1 MIGWSALLLC
11 AGLAGAAEQPDPA
24 TLVFYNA
31 RMALR
36 EDRPLEATRLWLLRN
51 TLESQTGELSPYD
64 DEFLSVT
71 WAALGDLGV
80 CQDGLPL
87 DEDGAGVWPVALHNW
102 VVRNRRR
109 RPARPPTAFE
119 AFEVGRQQRN
129 VSIDDVLSAEEISTF
144 SALRG
149 RCMLPHLWRI
159 GDGRSPFTE
168 LSDPEIS
175 TTLLLVLLQ
184 QSRFTLDPEKVRGTA
199 LIDARL
205 FDLQLQLVE
214 IAEREARRI
223 TQEQIRKGREAGLS
237 KEALAAIRDQAP
249 TFEMTEDTVPARIL
263 KASADWP
270 VEEWMALSHERR
282 LYLYDAAQDWA
293 GDKDAFR
300 RLALEIGDAL
310 VAAGEGAEVEKWLA
324 RGVTL
329 DTRADV
335 WSGERGRRLLTLDA
349 STGFRQRSAIALHR
363 GVDALERGDLQG
375 SLHAMALAI
384 QTADEAPDSEATR
397 ALALRWLRFV
407 AAQFTITEEL
417 MITLQSIVPRRE
429 FSMLLEDLLW
439 AAALRS
445 DRASWEEGLLH
456 QPGRGALE
464 RRLELL
470 GPLAGGDL
478 GGFLN
483 ALDDRLAESPVE
495 AMRLVGSMLERLQL
509 EEADV
514 RVAHIPTLEAVANRL
529 RPFLDPTISKRQART
544 AAELMA
550 ETQAI
555 LEGLGSMPTS
565 SVDRARLVD
574 PQREVYAGSVRL
586 APTDALPW
594 PFAVSVVA
602 APSVFQPIELIPV
615 EWTGSYG
622 ERVFGWKLTE

>member
-1 MIGWSALLLC
+1 MIWSALLLC
-11 AGLAGAAEQPDPA
+11 AGLAGAAEEPDPA

-51 TLESQTGELSPYD
+51 TLESHTGELSPYD

-71 WAALGDLGV
+71 WAALGELGI
-80 CQDGLPL
+80 CQDGLRL
-87 DEDGAGVWPVALHNW
+87 DEEGAGIWPVALHNW

-109 RPARPPTAFE
+109 RPGRAPPAFE

-129 VSIDDVLSAEEISTF
+129 VSIDDVLTAEEISTF
-144 SALRG
+144 SPLRG
-149 RCMLPHLWRI
+149 RCLLPHLWRI

-175 TTLLLVLLQ
+175 TVLLLTLLQ

-199 LIDARL
+199 VIDARL

-223 TQEQIRKGREAGLS
+223 TQEQLRKGRESGLS

-249 TFEMTEDTVPARIL
+249 TFEMTEDSIPARIL
-263 KASADWP
+263 RASADWP

-282 LYLYDAAQDWA
+282 LYLYDASLEWVNDEAQSRA
-293 GDKDAFR
+293 
-300 RLALEIGDAL
+300 LALQISDAL
-310 VAAGEGAEVEKWLA
+310 VELGEGAEVEKWLA
-324 RGVTL
+324 RGTTD
-329 DTRADV
+329 DTRSNV
-335 WSGERGRRLLTLDA
+335 WAGERGRALLALDPT
-349 STGFRQRSAIALHR
+349 TGFRQRSAIALHR
-363 GVDALERGDLQG
+363 GVDALERGDLQT
-375 SLHAMALAI
+375 SLREMALAL

-397 ALALRWLRFV
+397 ALSLRWLRFV

-417 MITLQSIVPRRE
+417 MVTLQAIVPRRE

-445 DRASWEEGLLH
+445 DQASWQEGLTH

-464 RRLELL
+464 RRLELI
-470 GPLAGGDL
+470 GPLAAGDL

-483 ALDDRLAESPVE
+483 GLDDRLEEAPVE
-495 AMRLVGSMLERLQL
+495 AMRVIGSMLERLQL

-514 RVAHIPTLEAVANRL
+514 RVAHIPTLEAVAKRL
-529 RPFLDPTISKRQART
+529 RPFMDPSISKRQARSAT
-544 AAELMA
+544 ELLAEA
-550 ETQAI
+550 QSI

-565 SVDRARLVD
+565 RVDRARTVD
-574 PQREVYAGSVRL
+574 PEREVYAGSVRL
-586 APTDALPW
+586 APTDPLPW
-594 PFAVSVVA
+594 PFTTSVVS
-602 APSVFQPIELIPV
+602 APSVFQPIDLVPV